1 MQLNITLR
9 QAERLA
15 LMKAPITI
23 NDGKSSISLLKLPL
37 AALAIFRHCY
47 IVSHLREEWNDMR
60 YCDRIVENNRAI
72 MKRLDHLR
80 EDQQV
85 YQFETTYLQIRYD
98 TQFHLGR
105 RWFTRTP

>member
-1 MQLNITLR
+1 MILNITLR

-15 LMKAPITI
+15 LMKAPIAI
-23 NDGKSSISLLKLPL
+23 NDGKASISLLGLPMAFL
-37 AALAIFRHCY
+37 AMARHWY
-47 IVSHLREEWNDMR
+47 IVDGLREEWNDMR

-85 YQFETTYLQIRYD
+85 YLFDNTYLAARYM
-98 TQFHLGR
+98 TRLHLGK
-105 RWFTRTP
+105 RWFNKAA